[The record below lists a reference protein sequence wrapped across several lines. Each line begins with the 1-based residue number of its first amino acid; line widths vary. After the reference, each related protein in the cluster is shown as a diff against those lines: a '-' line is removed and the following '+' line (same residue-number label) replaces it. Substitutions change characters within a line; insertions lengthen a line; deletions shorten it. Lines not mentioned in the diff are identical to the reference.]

1 MIRTYIPAIVMVPH
15 LHSRTGTAAARNDL
29 LEPFVISGLYGS
41 GTWAAWILAM
51 AASLCTLR
59 RPPDTYATLAMLPPV
74 LYINWAAVDLL
85 KELHSQHPSY
95 EFVASTTGIV
105 ILGVWY
111 LSWVQ
116 HCLDVRSY
124 SATEEEISRMRI
136 LTLVGFMMPAVAL
149 AASMI
154 SLDVEASLREV
165 KPLEPPDNYVIVGDS
180 SYIRM
185 IDGAAHLTFA
195 MGMVWMCL
203 LHVIVALTVAC
214 PSQTHATDYVRALV
228 FSRYKLWHVLFGG
241 GGMFVPSALG
251 RSMSLLED
259 IAAWEEQ
266 DTLWYSCVMK
276 PCAPQSITDS
286 DQGFSLCCGL
296 LLLAY
301 EAGPDAVAFV
311 TRRVKLII
319 EKLGRPER
327 RTEAWPGERP
337 G

>member
-1 MIRTYIPAIVMVPH
+1 
-15 LHSRTGTAAARNDL
+15 
-29 LEPFVISGLYGS
+29 
-41 GTWAAWILAM
+41 
-51 AASLCTLR
+51 
-59 RPPDTYATLAMLPPV
+59 
-74 LYINWAAVDLL
+74 
-85 KELHSQHPSY
+85 
-95 EFVASTTGIV
+95 
-105 ILGVWY
+105 
-111 LSWVQ
+111 
-116 HCLDVRSY
+116 
-124 SATEEEISRMRI
+124 
-136 LTLVGFMMPAVAL
+136 
-149 AASMI
+149 
-154 SLDVEASLREV
+154 
-165 KPLEPPDNYVIVGDS
+165 
-180 SYIRM
+180 
-185 IDGAAHLTFA
+185 
-195 MGMVWMCL
+195 MCL
-203 LHVIVALTVAC
+203 LHMIVALTVAC

>member
-1 MIRTYIPAIVMVPH
+1 MAPP
-15 LHSRTGTAAARNDL
+15 LNSRTPTAAAPNDL

-51 AASLCTLR
+51 AASVCTLQ
-59 RPPDTYATLAMLPPV
+59 RPPDTYATLTMLPPV

-85 KELHSQHPSY
+85 KELHTQHPSY
-95 EFVASTTGIV
+95 EFVASTTGIM

-124 SATEEEISRMRI
+124 SATEREILRMRI
-136 LTLVGFMMPAVAL
+136 LTLVGFTMPTVAL

-154 SLDVEASLREV
+154 SLDTEASLWEV
-165 KPLEPPDNYVIVGDS
+165 QPLEPSDTYVIVGDN

-185 IDGAAHLTFA
+185 MNGAVHITFA
-195 MGMVWMCL
+195 MGIVWMCL
-203 LHVIVALTVAC
+203 LHMIVALTVAC

-228 FSRYKLWHVLFGG
+228 FSRYKLWHVIFVG
-241 GGMFVPSALG
+241 GGMFVCSAFS
-251 RSMSLLED
+251 RSMFLLGD
-259 IAAWEEQ
+259 IAASEDQ

-301 EAGPDAVAFV
+301 EVGPDAVAFV
-311 TRRVKLII
+311 TRKVGLVIA
-319 EKLGRPER
+319 KLGRPER
-327 RTEAWPGERP
+327 RTETWPGNRP
-337 G
+337 GYNQMLHS